1 MQAMPL
7 CWMKKGPLKTPLA
20 YEYQA
25 KMHVRTVANLLSINF
40 FFVCDEF
47 CRQKKRDFH
56 FFNLAAIACRRPLSL
71 LRQVISNVIP
81 DRAAHPTEWRTS
93 QCMLERTPN
102 LNPKNVFLYKKLI
115 PLATRTLI
123 SSMSYNMAIT
133 ALWWCL
139 YRVIFCF
146 RCRLNSYS
154 RSGFFSLISAF

>member
-56 FFNLAAIACRRPLSL
+56 FFNLAAITCCRELFY
-71 LRQVISNVIP
+71 
-81 DRAAHPTEWRTS
+81 
-93 QCMLERTPN
+93 M
-102 LNPKNVFLYKKLI
+102 F
-115 PLATRTLI
+115 
-123 SSMSYNMAIT
+123 
-133 ALWWCL
+133 AL
-139 YRVIFCF
+139 
-146 RCRLNSYS
+146 
-154 RSGFFSLISAF
+154 FSLV